1 MEQCPLV
8 IITAVQILEDK
19 RLRVAHFIDETG
31 VESLCI
37 KELRARPHLPDADKM
52 RFAARRRADQE
63 LHGLRPAGPR
73 IDQLHC
79 GNIAVT
85 DKEILGAERRAMGQI
100 ER

>member
-1 MEQCPLV
+1 
-8 IITAVQILEDK
+8 
-19 RLRVAHFIDETG
+19 
-31 VESLCI
+31 
-37 KELRARPHLPDADKM
+37 M

-63 LHGLRPAGPR
+63 LHGRRPAGPR